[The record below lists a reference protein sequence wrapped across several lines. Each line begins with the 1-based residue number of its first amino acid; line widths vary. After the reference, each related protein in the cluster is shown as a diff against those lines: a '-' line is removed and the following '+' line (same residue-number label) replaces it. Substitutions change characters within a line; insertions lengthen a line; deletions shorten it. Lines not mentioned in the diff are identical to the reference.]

1 MELRIVEDSFS
12 AFDPDREV
20 DAVLSRIHS
29 SKIPLVLKHWLSQR
43 KGSRLPDSADIDPAA
58 IKSALPH
65 VMITGIS
72 YDPFRVLYRLVGTE
86 IVRWARFDF
95 TNRYADE
102 LIFQDD
108 GRDWT
113 DYYRTVVAA
122 RQPAFGVTDWAEPE
136 GLPYWA
142 EFLICPLSDDGET
155 INRCLAIEDYKI
167 MNVLDVEA
175 REPVTERKR
184 EQAKAAS
191 DEARTRLALSTE
203 DQSDVGRDSNPV
215 LG

>member
-1 MELRIVEDSFS
+1 MRDERAEVVELQIVGDSFS
-12 AFDPDREV
+12 VFDPDRDV
-20 DAVLSRIHS
+20 DAVLPRIHS
-29 SKIPLVLKHWLSQR
+29 PKISAVLKYWLSLR
-43 KGSRLPDSADIDPAA
+43 KGERLPASADIDPAA

-95 TNRYADE
+95 THRYADE

-113 DYYRTVVAA
+113 DYYRAVVTA
-122 RQPAFGVTDWAEPE
+122 RQPAFGITDWAETE
-136 GLPYWA
+136 GPPYWA

-155 INRCLAIEDYKI
+155 INRCIAVEDYKI
-167 MNVLDVEA
+167 MNVLEVEA
-175 REPVTERKR
+175 REPVSERRKQ
-184 EQAKAAS
+184 EESS
-191 DEARTRLALSTE
+191 DEAKARLALRGGS
-203 DQSDVGRDSNPV
+203 S
-215 LG
+215 

>member
-1 MELRIVEDSFS
+1 MRDERAEVVELQIVGDSFS
-12 AFDPDREV
+12 VFDPDRDV
-20 DAVLSRIHS
+20 DAVLLRIHS
-29 SKIPLVLKHWLSQR
+29 PKISAVLKYWLSLR
-43 KGSRLPDSADIDPAA
+43 KGERLPASADIDPAA

-95 TNRYADE
+95 THRYADE

-113 DYYRTVVAA
+113 DYYRAVVTA
-122 RQPAFGVTDWAEPE
+122 RQPAFGITDWAETE
-136 GLPYWA
+136 GPPYWA

-155 INRCLAIEDYKI
+155 INRCIAVEDYKI
-167 MNVLDVEA
+167 MNVLEVEA
-175 REPVTERKR
+175 REPVSERRKQ
-184 EQAKAAS
+184 EESS
-191 DEARTRLALSTE
+191 DEAKARLALRGGS
-203 DQSDVGRDSNPV
+203 S
-215 LG
+215 

>member
-1 MELRIVEDSFS
+1 MELQIVGDSFS
-12 AFDPDREV
+12 LFDPDRDV
-20 DAVLSRIHS
+20 DALLPRIHS
-29 SKIPLVLKHWLSQR
+29 AKIPVVLKHWLALR
-43 KGSRLPDSADIDPAA
+43 NGGRLPASADIDPAA
-58 IKSALPH
+58 IKTALPH

-113 DYYRTVVAA
+113 DYYRAAVAA
-122 RQPAFGVTDWAEPE
+122 RRPAFGVTDWAESGGP
-136 GLPYWA
+136 PYWA

-155 INRCLAIEDYKI
+155 VNRCIAVEDYKV
-167 MNVLDVEA
+167 MNVLEVES
-175 REPVTERKR
+175 REPVTERKPHQAAAD
-184 EQAKAAS
+184 EAKA
-191 DEARTRLALSTE
+191 RLALLPQAE
-203 DQSDVGRDSNPV
+203 GRD
-215 LG
+215 